1 MASLPLTLFEN
12 VRTIDREILGEQ
24 TDDACKP
31 FGFTETGVSL
41 VAMPGQRNG
50 MYVATGL
57 EHDEHGHPNYS
68 PDMHQKMTEKRHKRL
83 DLVFQVHKGFELFK
97 PDEDESFEIGII
109 SWGSTEGPL
118 REALES
124 LSKENIN
131 IPLMQLK
138 LLNPLPRKPLLQF
151 IEMVDKIIVP
161 EHNYLGQLAG
171 MIEAL
176 TAKPVI
182 RLNKVAGLPF
192 DPSELVD
199 FIQKHI
205 RVVPAYHEAV

>member
-1 MASLPLTLFEN
+1 MNEIGNIQTKNMITL
-12 VRTIDREILGEQ
+12 GAQ
-24 TDDACKP
+24 TDNACEPYAITK
-31 FGFTETGVSL
+31 TGVNPMAL
-41 VAMPGQRNG
+41 PGQRNG
-50 MYVATGL
+50 MYVPTGL
-57 EHDEHGHPNYS
+57 EHDEPGHPNYS
-68 PDMHQKMTEKRHKRL
+68 PDMHQKMTEKRYKKL
-83 DLVFQVHKGFELFK
+83 GLAFQFHKGFELFK

-118 REALES
+118 REVLES
-124 LSKENIN
+124 LSRENIH

-138 LLNPLPRKPLLQF
+138 LLNPLPRKALLRF
-151 IEMVDKIIVP
+151 INSVDRIIVP

-192 DPSELVD
+192 NPCELVD
-199 FIQKHI
+199 FIRKHI
-205 RVVPAYHEAV
+205 RLVLAYHEAV